1 MFMETMGQCAIFLGV
16 VFFPVWVYIAFCLG
30 RGILDDARKLF
41 RKVVTLLHG

>member
-1 MFMETMGQCAIFLGV
+1 MFKETIREAAIFLGV
-16 VFFPVWVYIAFCLG
+16 VFSPVWAYIAFCLG